1 MLWLGTIL
9 TFLRCFFVCLFFA
22 SCGDVL
28 PISLFLVLLVLR
40 CQACLFLP
48 FIPLPRSRLQPGLLA
63 LYPFDFLILD
73 PFFSLSLLPLSAAI
87 VTRDSSSEGGLR
99 EEQRSLAEPGP
110 PTSPPWL
117 WDRAS
122 RCVQSGR
129 GGKPMPGAVGASQGE
144 GGCEPRAESQAWG
157 RGRGDP
163 FLLILSPGIP
173 GLGTGRLSLG
183 WGRRPGGCMSWDTC
197 PKYTMFPSA
206 LAAALSGWPSPK
218 PLPLQ
223 PPCPTFPGCP
233 APPPSSALTSPPP
246 PAPSPPLTAAGP
258 GYCGDREAGF
268 WLGP

>member
-1 MLWLGTIL
+1 M
-9 TFLRCFFVCLFFA
+9 FVCLFFA

-129 GGKPMPGAVGASQGE
+129 GGKPMPGAVGASQGRADASLERRAKHGGE
-144 GGCEPRAESQAWG
+144 GG
-157 RGRGDP
+157 
-163 FLLILSPGIP
+163 
-173 GLGTGRLSLG
+173 GT
-183 WGRRPGGCMSWDTC
+183 
-197 PKYTMFPSA
+197 
-206 LAAALSGWPSPK
+206 
-218 PLPLQ
+218 
-223 PPCPTFPGCP
+223 
-233 APPPSSALTSPPP
+233 PSS
-246 PAPSPPLTAAGP
+246 
-258 GYCGDREAGF
+258 
-268 WLGP
+268 